1 MSLHLGVAALARVA
15 LKKSDG
21 CLLTFAALQLSS
33 SADDAGADAD
43 HVTSEALF
51 VGDRG
56 AFKDLVARA
65 LIGSIERGLAVG
77 RRGLEQLTDATRGRF
92 FVLIGAAEGKKSER
106 CDREKLPQNR
116 HIGVHD
122 TSVMDACKAQQSR
135 W

>member
-1 MSLHLGVAALARVA
+1 MGSAASGVIERGGGGKGALGSSPVAGRCRDSLTRGGVCFVFGGAEGGGFAQGVAALARVA

-56 AFKDLVARA
+56 AFKDLVASA
-65 LIGSIERGLAVG
+65 LIGRIERGLAVG
-77 RRGLEQLTDATRGRF
+77 R
-92 FVLIGAAEGKKSER
+92 
-106 CDREKLPQNR
+106 
-116 HIGVHD
+116 
-122 TSVMDACKAQQSR
+122 
-135 W
+135 